1 MLGLLLWASGDA
13 AAHPSWGACKEL
25 EPYLAAGAEALGESD
40 AQGSDA
46 FVLYKRVVSTSARGG
61 APELAARLAG
71 MRTGFPAPAAEADL
85 ASCLLR
91 NYVVVQYGDEMVRD
105 LREMVAFRT
114 FAVEGQENWNAP
126 EFVRQREWLEGRARA
141 LGFFFK
147 SYEGR
152 VEEITLEGP
161 TLEGLTTPVLALLT
175 HGDVQDVRNQTWTS
189 PPWEGRLVGR
199 KIVGRGTEDDK
210 GPIVA
215 SLYAMAALRDSA
227 WSRTSTVRLLVANG
241 EESSWEE
248 IPYYLA
254 RAPMPDVTVG
264 LDAAYPIV
272 HAQKGYGIV
281 SLKAKPAAEPR
292 PGKWRVTKMSGGSG
306 LSIIPER
313 GEALLER
320 LGEKKERN
328 GARKELT
335 RLAKEWSAAHPPAKL
350 TVSQEGSLLKVTTV
364 GRSGHSSIPEKGHN
378 ALGDL
383 TAFLATL
390 DPVQDA
396 RGALATFV
404 GLALGTETNGNA
416 LGIAHRDPGMGD
428 LTVSLAFLA
437 EEEGD
442 PVARIN
448 LRVPRGITRD
458 EIARRI
464 DERAAAF
471 EKRAGAGI
479 AAEVT
484 LPSEAHFVEPEGPLV
499 STLLGV
505 WQEVTGQPG
514 KPVAIGGGTQARL
527 FKGAVDFGP
536 AESMEVYRG
545 HGPDEHLTVDE
556 LNRVAQLTVTALWRL
571 AGATK

>member
-1 MLGLLLWASGDA
+1 MDA
-13 AAHPSWGACKEL
+13 AAQGVGSCKDM
-25 EPYLAAGAEALGESD
+25 EPYLAPGAEALAGSD

-46 FVLYKRVVSTSARGG
+46 FVLYKRVISTSARGG

-91 NYVVVQYGDEMVRD
+91 HYVVAQYGDEMVRD

-114 FAVEGQENWNAP
+114 FAVTGQENWNAP
-126 EFVRQREWLEGRARA
+126 EFVRQREWLEARARA

-147 SYEGR
+147 SYDGR
-152 VEEITLEGP
+152 VEEITLPGP
-161 TLEGLTTPVLALLT
+161 EAGPVLALLT
-175 HGDVQDVRNQTWTS
+175 HGDVQDVEGQTWTS
-189 PPWEGRLVGR
+189 PPWEGRLVDG

-227 WSRTSTVRLLVANG
+227 WSRGSTVRLLVANG
-241 EESSWEE
+241 EESSWDE

-254 RAPMPDVTVG
+254 RAPMPDTTVG

-272 HAQKGYGIV
+272 HAQKGFGIIT
-281 SLKAKPAAEPR
+281 LKAKPAAEPP
-292 PGKWRVTKMSGGSG
+292 PGKWRVAKMSGGSG

-335 RLAKEWSAAHPPAKL
+335 RLAKEWSAAHKPAKL
-350 TVSQEGSLLKVTTV
+350 TVSQEGDLLKITAE

-404 GLALGTETNGNA
+404 GVAVGTETNGNA
-416 LGIAHRDPGMGD
+416 LGIAHRDPAMGD
-428 LTVSLAFLA
+428 LTSSLAFLV
-437 EEEGD
+437 EEEAA

-448 LRVPRGITRD
+448 IRVPRGITRD
-458 EIARRI
+458 EMVQRI
-464 DERAAAF
+464 GERTAAF
-471 EKRAGAGI
+471 EKRTGAGI

-484 LPSEAHFVEPEGPLV
+484 LASEPHFVEPEGPLV

-505 WQEVTGQPG
+505 WQEVTGKPG
-514 KPVAIGGGTQARL
+514 RPVAIGGGTQARL

-545 HGPDEHLTVDE
+545 HGPDEYLTVGE
-556 LNRVAQLTVTALWRL
+556 LERVAQLTVTALWRL
-571 AGATK
+571 AGEKK